1 MAAHDCQGRSRPDAA
16 ARRTGCLQQGQ
27 CAQVLV
33 PVRVQ
38 QLPPERVLVLL
49 RQAALPH
56 SRGSH
61 RVLAPRPQVAEH
73 GLGYSAGS
81 M

>member
-1 MAAHDCQGRSRPDAA
+1 MPDAA
-16 ARRTGCLQQGQ
+16 TRRTGCLQQRQ
-27 CAQVLV
+27 RAQVLV

-49 RQAALPH
+49 RQAALPQQ
-56 SRGSH
+56 RFTQGAGP
-61 RVLAPRPQVAEH
+61 APT
-73 GLGYSAGS
+73 GCGILKGYSAGL